1 VSANVIYCEEAAYM
15 DRALFDEVLVPL
27 MEVQNT
33 AMICIS
39 TPLGTTNFYTALTQI
54 VDDKGQPIFNVQK
67 IGHSMRPAWK
77 PIETYAKAKAI
88 FGTNVAMRKRELD
101 GEVTDGEGAYNKKLL
116 DRMFNKPPFAEPH
129 TVAGK
134 VVYVAVDPNGGANL
148 TNTAGSDTAIVS
160 FFIHQGC
167 YVVSVLFS
175 NFAFA
180 ICVFQ
185 FGCGKSG
192 VARCASMM
200 PGNIGGRRNT

>member
-27 MEVQNT
+27 

-101 GEVTDGEGAYNKKLL
+101 GEVTDGEGAAYNKRLL
-116 DRMFNKPPFAEPH
+116 DRMFGKEPFAEPH

-167 YVVSVLFS
+167 FVVSACSGHCVSVRYSVLFIAS
-175 NFAFA
+175 S
-180 ICVFQ
+180 VL
-185 FGCGKSG
+185 
-192 VARCASMM
+192 VAQCWALRGAG
-200 PGNIGGRRNT
+200 P

>member
-1 VSANVIYCEEAAYM
+1 MIYCEEAAYM

-88 FGTNVAMRKRELD
+88 FGTNIAMRKRELD
-101 GEVTDGEGAYNKKLL
+101 GEVTDGEGAAYNKRLL
-116 DRMFNKPPFAEPH
+116 DRMFGKEVFGEPH
-129 TVAGK
+129 EVNNR

-148 TNTAGSDTAIVS
+148 TNTAGSDTAMVA
-160 FFIHQGC
+160 FFLHRGNF
-167 YVVSVLFS
+167 VVSTHCTRAHNFCCLFCGGFVLLLLLVLVS
-175 NFAFA
+175 SSA
-180 ICVFQ
+180 IFI
-185 FGCGKSG
+185 
-192 VARCASMM
+192 R
-200 PGNIGGRRNT
+200 GRNRRK